1 MENEVFAPL
10 LKKFTRSPLVT
21 WVRTFGPLADENGTS
36 LEEYMTL
43 VDGVFL
49 NEVMLQINPKSTN
62 RNVNKR
68 VNNDESLRIQNL
80 CILVK
85 KNKIFLPGMF
95 AAADRDGFAK
105 CINNRQKSSF

>member
-49 NEVMLQINPKSTN
+49 NEVMLQI
-62 RNVNKR
+62 
-68 VNNDESLRIQNL
+68 
-80 CILVK
+80 
-85 KNKIFLPGMF
+85 
-95 AAADRDGFAK
+95 
-105 CINNRQKSSF
+105 SSMGK